1 MTSFVLVP
9 GAWLGG
15 WVWNNVSPLL
25 TEEGHKVYPITL
37 TGMGEKVHLASET
50 VGMETGIQ
58 DVLNVIKYNDL
69 TDVVLVGHSFA
80 GKIVASV
87 ADQVPDRIRTLL
99 YLDSFRPKEVKTPQ
113 GGFPDEFPMEG
124 WRVPFPKM
132 ILDDVGKDI
141 QGADREWLLSKA
153 TALPVRYFRDSI
165 TLSGNIDS
173 VKKAYVFC
181 TRGGDNVD
189 AILKETGVYKD
200 YKIEGPYKIIDSG
213 HWPMITKPKE
223 LSEDLI
229 ILSKGSAPQIQAR

>member
-87 ADQVPDRIRTLL
+87 ADQVPDRIGTLL
-99 YLDSFRPKEVKTPQ
+99 YLDSCR
-113 GGFPDEFPMEG
+113 
-124 WRVPFPKM
+124 
-132 ILDDVGKDI
+132 
-141 QGADREWLLSKA
+141 A
-153 TALPVRYFRDSI
+153 
-165 TLSGNIDS
+165 
-173 VKKAYVFC
+173 
-181 TRGGDNVD
+181 
-189 AILKETGVYKD
+189 KD

>member
-87 ADQVPDRIRTLL
+87 ADQVPDRTRTLL

-124 WRVPFPKM
+124 WRGPFPKGYWM
-132 ILDDVGKDI
+132 MLERTS
-141 QGADREWLLSKA
+141 RER
-153 TALPVRYFRDSI
+153 TA
-165 TLSGNIDS
+165 SGS
-173 VKKAYVFC
+173 
-181 TRGGDNVD
+181 
-189 AILKETGVYKD
+189 
-200 YKIEGPYKIIDSG
+200 S
-213 HWPMITKPKE
+213 PMQPRC
-223 LSEDLI
+223 L
-229 ILSKGSAPQIQAR
+229 